1 MIHII
6 RESTNACSRAPRLVV
21 SDLGSE
27 FDNNKV
33 KAYCRERGIRLQ
45 PSPARAKELNGI
57 AEKSVDT
64 VKNHVRA
71 MLLASGMP
79 EQTWWW
85 RAAAHHVYLWNR
97 THIGS
102 ATGVTPYEATL
113 AREPSI
119 LHVGVFG
126 CDAFVHMDRTQRD
139 TTFSPKAEPGIY
151 LGHDSVQNCPT
162 VYMLRTGKTLKV
174 KDVLFRESSFKH
186 LLAVQGARPDSVPT
200 LDLSELEADEQHS
213 SELPSESGTS
223 EHESKDA
230 LEADL
235 SEEEAEKRQ
244 ADTNQRF
251 DVRAITD
258 QRTTASGK
266 LEYRVRWT
274 GYSASTWE
282 PADTIR
288 ADAPDAVREY
298 EAFLAHRSEARVTR
312 SRSAAAQVS
321 SSATSASAPA
331 ATRADSED
339 EDSEQAAVSAARL
352 CAAQCL

>member
-1 MIHII
+1 
-6 RESTNACSRAPRLVV
+6 
-21 SDLGSE
+21 
-27 FDNNKV
+27 
-33 KAYCRERGIRLQ
+33 
-45 PSPARAKELNGI
+45 
-57 AEKSVDT
+57 
-64 VKNHVRA
+64 

-85 RAAAHHVYLWNR
+85 RAATHHVYLWNR
-97 THIGS
+97 THIG
-102 ATGVTPYEATL
+102 ARTGVTPYEATL

-119 LHVGVFG
+119 VHVGVFG

-162 VYMLRTGKTLKV
+162 VYMLRSGKTLKV

-186 LLAVQGARPDSVPT
+186 LKAVLDERPESVAA
-200 LDLSELEADEQHS
+200 LDLNELETGDEPDAASQHES
-213 SELPSESGTS
+213 STS
-223 EHESKDA
+223 ERECRDV
-230 LEADL
+230 LDPDTDL
-235 SEEEAEKRQ
+235 CEEEKHQAEPK
-244 ADTNQRF
+244 QRF

-258 QRTTASGK
+258 QRTSANGK

-288 ADAPDAVREY
+288 EDAPSAVREF

-312 SRSAAAQVS
+312 SRSAAAQAPPSASASSSS
-321 SSATSASAPA
+321 SSAA
-331 ATRADSED
+331 AVARADSDD
-339 EDSEQAAVSAARL
+339 EESEQAAVSAARL